1 MRGRKW
7 YEWMLT
13 LTFVI
18 MVLTCV
24 WLNFFSADEPDLVTV
39 AINGAMFVI
48 VAIIF
53 MSSEASSFFPAN
65 KVIVDLRRA
74 CEKIK
79 NDALNSQDFLW
90 NSYRTSTERLFLEY
104 ETDSRYRE
112 FVRESERLRS
122 PGKSAYRCDI
132 EDFINSDMADTIT
145 HRTLT
150 AQIPGALTGLGILGT
165 FIGLSFGLQ
174 NFATGSTEEIT
185 GSIAPLMSGIKVAF
199 HTSIY
204 GMVFSLVFNYVSKR
218 KYAELEAAIDEFL
231 RMFHDY
237 VLPDAE
243 TDGMNLLLEI
253 ERQQVN
259 AVNELGKTI
268 SRTLAESMAELMEP
282 QFARFDRTLERFA
295 EGAEK
300 NQVEALR
307 AIVDAF
313 IDQMNQS
320 MGDAF
325 GQLARALK
333 ETCAFQERNA
343 DHLETMLKGTSEQTG
358 RYTEWLDEQQRLMA
372 EMKAEIEQLPAVTAN
387 SLASTKEA
395 FAAVD
400 RHVTIMTGSLED
412 MIKQMPYSYS
422 AAYDDVHEA
431 LQEVRAQIERLND
444 SLLETIKRIEQTSKG
459 APKDRN
465 SALFGKK

>member
-13 LTFVI
+13 LVFVI
-18 MVLTCV
+18 MALVCV
-24 WLNFFSADEPDLVTV
+24 WLNFFSADDPDPVTIAV
-39 AINGAMFVI
+39 NLSMFAI
-48 VAIIF
+48 VALIF
-53 MSSEASSFFPAN
+53 ISSEASSFFPAN
-65 KVIVDLRRA
+65 RTIVDLKRA
-74 CEKIK
+74 CERIK

-90 NSYRTSTERLFLEY
+90 NSYRTSSERLFLEY
-104 ETDSRYRE
+104 ETDKRYRE

-122 PGKSAYRCDI
+122 MGINVYRCDI
-132 EDFINSDMADTIT
+132 EDYINSDMADDIT
-145 HRTLT
+145 HRPLT
-150 AQIPGALTGLGILGT
+150 NQIPGALTGLGILGT

-218 KYAELEAAIDEFL
+218 KHAELEAAIEEFL

-243 TDGMNLLLEI
+243 TDGMNLLLETG
-253 ERQQVN
+253 RQQVN
-259 AVNELGKTI
+259 AINELGRTI
-268 SRTLAESMAELMEP
+268 SQTLAESMSELMEP

-307 AIVDAF
+307 TIVDAF
-313 IDQMNQS
+313 IDQMNAA

-325 GQLARALK
+325 DQLARALK

-343 DHLETMLKGTSEQTG
+343 DRLETMLRGTSEQAA
-358 RYTEWLDEQQRLMA
+358 RYTDWLEDQQRLIA
-372 EMKAEIEQLPAVTAN
+372 EMKAEIEQLPAVTGD
-387 SLASTKEA
+387 SLSAIKEA

-400 RHVTIMTGSLED
+400 RHVTVIVGSLED
-412 MIKQMPYSYS
+412 MTKQLPYSYS
-422 AAYDDVHEA
+422 AAYDDVREV
-431 LQEVRAQIERLND
+431 LQDVRAQIERLND
-444 SLLETIKRIEQTSKG
+444 SLLETIRRIDQSAKG
-459 APKDRN
+459 TPKDRN
-465 SALFGKK
+465 TALFGKK